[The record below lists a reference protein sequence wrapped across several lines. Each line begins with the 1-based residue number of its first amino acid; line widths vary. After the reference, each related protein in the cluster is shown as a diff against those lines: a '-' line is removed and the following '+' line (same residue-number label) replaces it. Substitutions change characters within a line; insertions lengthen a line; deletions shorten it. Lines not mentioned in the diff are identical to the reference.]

1 MSIYLLCATLL
12 GVFTK
17 AVSFK
22 PHGSSGNRGNN
33 EELGTQKDRVGWLA
47 SGLGEA
53 TLGSW
58 RGCLEGTRIRA
69 STFCC
74 LRFCLRLQEGKVSLL
89 GMVSLGPSMAQDD
102 PKARWL
108 HWPAPRHTRYPPSF
122 VRPLVPKPK
131 RPCSTLCD
139 PLAEVG

>member
-22 PHGSSGNRGNN
+22 PHGSSGNGGNN

-58 RGCLEGTRIRA
+58 RGVFGGDPDQ
-69 STFCC
+69 S
-74 LRFCLRLQEGKVSLL
+74 QHLL
-89 GMVSLGPSMAQDD
+89 LSEVLPQ
-102 PKARWL
+102 
-108 HWPAPRHTRYPPSF
+108 APR
-122 VRPLVPKPK
+122 
-131 RPCSTLCD
+131 
-139 PLAEVG
+139 G